1 MSLIRAHVYISGKVQ
16 GVFFR
21 ACTRDKARELGLKG
35 WVKNLMDGRVE
46 AIFEGEDKAVEDMLD
61 WCRKGS
67 PHSMVIGIEVH
78 EEPYTG
84 EFRFFEVRYR

>member
-1 MSLIRAHVYISGKVQ
+1 MPLVRAHVYISGRVQ

-35 WVKNLMDGRVE
+35 WVKNLLDGRVE
-46 AIFEGEDKAVEDMLD
+46 AVFEGEKEKVEEMLS
-61 WCRKGS
+61 WCREGS
-67 PHSMVIGIEVH
+67 PHSMVRKVEMH

-84 EFRFFEVRYR
+84 EFRSFEVRY

>member
-1 MSLIRAHVYISGKVQ
+1 MSLVRTHIYISGKVQ

-67 PHSMVIGIEVH
+67 PHSIVIRIEVN

-84 EFRFFEVRYR
+84 KFRSFEVRYR